1 LCLMHARRTI
11 NGQRRD
17 FSRKAHSDPT
27 ESKSSSVLS
36 TAKLGC
42 HPESTLLFAQALKLR
57 TDGEVCRLR
66 NCKAH
71 GHIAYDH
78 SHHGLFVSHHRC
90 AAAERQ
96 ERRYC
101 GGFRWHG
108 QPDRLRTARR
118 GHGSVARNYM
128 VGHHLYG
135 DFDHALGFRFAPC
148 WYELGA
154 AGSQSRAGQITTGET
169 RCATSDAAS
178 SRTAE
183 ISDAGSYRLSAFRE
197 KAES

>member
-1 LCLMHARRTI
+1 MHAHRTI
-11 NGQRRD
+11 NGQRSGFQPEGPFRPD
-17 FSRKAHSDPT
+17 GKRVKFRIISGEAW
-27 ESKSSSVLS
+27 
-36 TAKLGC
+36 C
-42 HPESTLLFAQALKLR
+42 HPNLRFYPNTPLKFKVK

-66 NCKAH
+66 NCQAH
-71 GHIAYDH
+71 GHIAYDR
-78 SHHGLFVSHHRC
+78 SHRSLFVSHHRC
-90 AAAERQ
+90 AAAKRQ
-96 ERRYC
+96 ERRHC

-118 GHGSVARNYM
+118 GHGSVARNHM

-183 ISDAGSYRLSAFRE
+183 LSDAVSYRLSAFRE